1 MSQVDSV
8 SIRIGQRRMV
18 GRRMNETLEL
28 IWKGTVV
35 A

>member
-8 SIRIGQRRMV
+8 SIRIEQRRMV

-28 IWKGTVV
+28 IWKV
-35 A
+35 AIVA